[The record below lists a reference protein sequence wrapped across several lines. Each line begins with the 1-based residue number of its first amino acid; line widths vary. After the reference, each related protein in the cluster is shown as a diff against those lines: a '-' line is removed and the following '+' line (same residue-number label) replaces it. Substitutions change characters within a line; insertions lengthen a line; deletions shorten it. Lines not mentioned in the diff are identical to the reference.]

1 MNVKTTIV
9 LLILLIL
16 CAGYMLVFQAGWFDK
31 DDKIN
36 GDVDTD
42 KRLTGKAGEIRQLV
56 LERSGGER
64 ISFAR
69 HDGKWHIT
77 EPIDAPAAD
86 WTVDAVARSVS
97 SLQYVRKYAEDDPDC
112 QDDLTHLSAP
122 RHTVTFTDDKD
133 KTFTIKVGWN
143 PPLTTTG
150 QTYVQLAGDK
160 HVYVVETDLYNILD
174 RAFTKYRLNY
184 VARFKNEQARR
195 ITVNGDEN
203 YQLVK
208 TDNTWKIDSPVQART
223 DQKKVEALLN
233 AASGIR
239 AENFIDDNPKN
250 LAPYGLDNPR
260 LIVTVELSHPTPTP
274 STQPTTQPKGKVISV
289 VFGTGTDN
297 KVFAKLADK
306 PWVFQVDESSLTGLQ
321 PKLSDLRDKSILDA
335 AGRDITK
342 VEISLSAGAG
352 GSATLEKDKG
362 KWRMLSPF
370 KGGCEN
376 SAVHKLLITLQS
388 LKAGEFRDNPT
399 AIAAFGLKPPQGKIT
414 LHFRHSNKTE
424 TLLLGRIS
432 DSGQMAFVMAA
443 GSKSVAVISA
453 ADLAKLTK
461 PSPAYW
467 NRTIS
472 KLPEDMT
479 VTYIHLQ
486 RPDGKFTIV
495 ETADGEYKLI
505 KPVKAKTDAK
515 NVDALLKA
523 IGNIRADK
531 IVALNKTLPK
541 RFAKAKGIRV
551 EIRYRKTTPATQPA
565 TTSAPA
571 TQTSQP
577 TTQPVRPV
585 IHIHQDP
592 FVVIK
597 DKGKTYVWEERIFFD
612 ASGGEFAVVIR
623 PIVVGE
629 LPGSFYDK
637 FAAEMRDRT
646 VLKIDAKKIISLKMK
661 LGKKSMEFVRA
672 EKVWRYKADMFV
684 KIDASKIEKFLAGLS
699 GIKAKRFVDYS
710 PKPKLNRFSLDK
722 PAMILTL
729 KTDKGKE
736 ITLKIA
742 RTGPVGTRGLYAV
755 SSESP
760 GVFVLAPETSAK
772 MSKSL
777 KDFQGKDG
785 K

>member
-1 MNVKTTIV
+1 MNVRTTIV

-16 CAGYMLVFQAGWFDK
+16 CVGYLLVFHTGWFDK
-31 DDKIN
+31 DSETN
-36 GDVDTD
+36 GDVDSD
-42 KRLTGKAGEIRQLV
+42 KRLTGKVGEVRKLT
-56 LERSGGER
+56 LERPGSER
-64 ISFAR
+64 IAFAR
-69 HDGKWHIT
+69 RDGEWHIT

-86 WTVDAVARSVS
+86 WAVDAVAKSVS
-97 SLQYVRKYAEDDPDC
+97 NLQYVHKYADDDPDC

-122 RHTVTFTDDKD
+122 QHIVTFTDDKD
-133 KTFTIKVGWN
+133 KTYTIKVGRKRI
-143 PPLTTTG
+143 LQRE
-150 QTYVQLAGDK
+150 QTYIQLAGDK
-160 HVYVVETDLYNILD
+160 HVYVVETDLYSVLGKTFAD
-174 RAFTKYRLNY
+174 YRLNY
-184 VARFKNEQARR
+184 VARFENEQAWR
-195 ITVNGDEN
+195 ITVSGDEN

-208 TDNTWKIDSPVQART
+208 TDDEWAIDSPVRARA
-223 DQKKVEALLN
+223 DKKKIDSLLS
-233 AASGIR
+233 AASDIR
-239 AENFIDDNPKN
+239 AEKFIDDNPKN
-250 LAPYGLDNPR
+250 LAPYGLENPQ
-260 LIVTVELSHPTPTP
+260 LVVTVELSPPAPTPATA
-274 STQPTTQPKGKVISV
+274 PTTRPAPKGKVISIA
-289 VFGTGTDN
+289 FGTGTDK

-306 PWVFQVDESSLTGLQ
+306 PWVFQVNESSLAGLQ

-335 AGRDITK
+335 VGREITK
-342 VEISLSAGAG
+342 VEISLSAG
-352 GSATLEKDKG
+352 GSATLEKDDG

-376 SAVHKLLITLQS
+376 NAVHNLLMTLQS

-399 AIAAFGLKPPQGKIT
+399 ALAAFGLEPPQGKII
-414 LHFRHSNKTE
+414 LHFRGSDKTE

-432 DSGQMAFVMAA
+432 DSGQMAFVMSAD
-443 GSKSVAVISA
+443 SKSVAVISSS
-453 ADLAKLTK
+453 DMAKLTK

-472 KLPEDMT
+472 DIPEDAT
-479 VTYIHLQ
+479 ITSVELD

-505 KPVKAKTDAK
+505 KPVKAKTDLK
-515 NVDALLKA
+515 NVAAMLKA
-523 IGNIRADK
+523 IRNIRADK
-531 IVALNKTLPK
+531 IVALNENLPK
-541 RFAKAKGIRV
+541 RFARAKGIRV
-551 EIRYRKTTPATQPA
+551 NIAHRKTAPTTQPA

-577 TTQPVRPV
+577 TTRPV
-585 IHIHQDP
+585 LPIIHICQDP

-597 DKGKTYVWEERIFFD
+597 DKGKSYIWMENPGFPP
-612 ASGGEFAVVIR
+612 EFLAA

-637 FAAEMRDRT
+637 LEAEMRDRT
-646 VLKIDAKKIISLKMK
+646 VLEIDAKKIISLKMK

-672 EKVWRYKADMFV
+672 EKVWRYKADRFV
-684 KIDASKIEKFLAGLS
+684 KIDASKIEKFITGLS

-710 PKPKLNRFSLDK
+710 DKPKLNRFRLDK

-742 RTGPVGTRGLYAV
+742 GTGPVGTRGLYAV

-760 GVFVLAPETSAK
+760 GIFVLAPETSAK

-777 KDFQGKDG
+777 RDFQGKDDNR
-785 K
+785 